1 MKCSVAQRLMS
12 SYLDNAVTRSEFS
25 QVDEHLKGCAGCAA
39 RYASLQGTQRLV
51 GSLGRKPSP
60 ADLTLRL
67 RVALSQEMATV
78 QRSRWDSRWEMMRVH
93 WENAFNAFMVP
104 ATASVVTTLIIFGL
118 LISFLVPAQLTA
130 SNDVP
135 TVFYTPPELQYTP
148 FELGMGN
155 AADSLVV
162 EAYVG
167 ADGRVLDYR
176 ILSGGDNTDQILH
189 DLKNMLIF
197 TTFQPATSF
206 GRPTA
211 GRAILTFS
219 KIQVKG

>member
-12 SYLDNAVTRSEFS
+12 SYLDAAVTRSEFS
-25 QVDEHLKGCAGCAA
+25 QVDEHLNVCGKCSS
-39 RYASLQGTQRLV
+39 RYASLQRTRRLL
-51 GSLGRKPSP
+51 GSLGRKAAPV
-60 ADLTLRL
+60 DLALRL
-67 RVALSQEMATV
+67 RVALSQELANAR
-78 QRSRWDSRWEMMRVH
+78 QSRWEMLRVR
-93 WENAFNAFMVP
+93 WENVFNAFMVP

-135 TVFYTPPELQYTP
+135 TMLYTPPQLQFTP
-148 FELGMGN
+148 FEVGMGN
-155 AADSLVV
+155 ATDSLVV

-176 ILSGGDNTDQILH
+176 ILSGGGDEQILSE
-189 DLKNMLIF
+189 LKNILIF
-197 TTFQPATSF
+197 TTFHPATSF
-206 GRPTA
+206 GRPTG